1 MDPLQLAGD
10 GVVTV
15 GLSVLPQAS
24 VTTGAVGA
32 TAFAGQFTVD
42 VPSAGNVKSG
52 AAIVYVYFQS

>member
-1 MDPLQLAGD
+1 MEPLQLAGD

-15 GLSVLPQAS
+15 GESVLPQAS

-32 TAFAGQFTVD
+32 TAFAGQFTVE

-52 AAIVYVYFQS
+52 AAIV